1 MKLLLFFIPL
11 ALGCLCLP
19 ATAQRNLRDI
29 PPPDPQVEKASFKVA
44 EGFEVN
50 LWAADPLLAKPSQI
64 SFDRQGRLWVASSE
78 T

>member
-1 MKLLLFFIPL
+1 MKQLLFLVPL

-19 ATAQRNLRDI
+19 ATAQRNLRNI

-50 LWAADPLLAKPSQI
+50 LWAADPLLAKPAQI
-64 SFDRQGRLWVASSE
+64 SFDRRGRL
-78 T
+78 